1 MDEIT
6 LKILEGIGVAA
17 LLWVLYK
24 ILTPDPREEL
34 PAHISRENLSPG
46 QPELDVA
53 LASNL
58 NAPVVRG
65 NHLELL
71 TNGDEIFPPMLR
83 AIDSAAESVNFL
95 TFIYWQGEIARQ
107 FADALSRAARRGV
120 QVRVLLDFVGSRPI
134 RSEWVDRMRD
144 AGCRVAWFH
153 PVQWY
158 ALRRMNNRTH
168 RKVLVVD
175 GKVGFSG
182 GVGIAEEWTGNAQ
195 DPEHWRDD
203 HYAVRGPVV
212 RQIQGSFTENWR
224 QATGEILAGPEMF
237 PEIPEAG
244 SSSVVPLL
252 GTPRG
257 SISRISFAYWIA
269 LHTAARRVTIT
280 TPYFVPNRPMKKAL
294 MAAARRG
301 IEVILLIPGKHNDRE
316 VVRWA
321 AQSFYSELLEAGVR
335 IFEYEPT
342 MLHVKRIT
350 ADGAWALV
358 GSANYDNRSLNLNYE
373 IALAVSDR
381 EFCRQLDEALES
393 DLERSREVTREEA
406 DTLPLL
412 AKLRNHL
419 VLALRQQL

>member
-6 LKILEGIGVAA
+6 LKILGGIGVAA
-17 LLWVLYK
+17 VLWALYK
-24 ILTPDPREEL
+24 ILTTDPRKEL
-34 PAHISRENLSPG
+34 PDHLSRENLSPG
-46 QPELDVA
+46 LPEFDVA

-58 NAPVVRG
+58 NSPVVGG

-83 AIDSAAESVNFL
+83 AIDSAAESINLL

-120 QVRVLLDFVGSRPI
+120 QVRVLLDYIGSRPI
-134 RSEWVDRMRD
+134 RPEWVDQMRE

-153 PVQWY
+153 PVRWY

-168 RKVLVVD
+168 RKALIVD
-175 GKVGFSG
+175 GNVGFTG
-182 GVGIAEEWTGNAQ
+182 GVGIAEEWTGDAQ
-195 DPEHWRDD
+195 DPDHWRDD
-203 HYAVRGPVV
+203 HFAVRGPVV

-237 PEIPEAG
+237 PEIAEVG

-269 LHTAARRVTIT
+269 LNTAARRVTIT
-280 TPYFVPNRPMKKAL
+280 TPYFVPNRSMKKAL

-301 IEVILLIPGKHNDRE
+301 IEVILLIPGKHNDRK

-321 AQSFYSELLEAGVR
+321 AKSFYPQLLKAGIR
-335 IFEYEPT
+335 IFEYGPT

-358 GSANYDNRSLNLNYE
+358 GSVNYDNRSLNLNYE
-373 IALAVSDR
+373 IALAVSDE
-381 EFCRQLDEALES
+381 EFCRHLDDSLES
-393 DLERSREVTREEA
+393 DLERSREVTREDAENIS
-406 DTLPLL
+406 TV
-412 AKLRNHL
+412 AKLRDHL
-419 VLALRQQL
+419 ALALRKQL